1 MKLLIGVFFS
11 LAAGT
16 CLAADAYKWVDE
28 KGVTNYGEKPPQSR
42 PAQPVNTVPSGVI
55 EGGNQFTQKPPPVD
69 RHADLPPPPPSSP
82 APSSSYGGPPAPGPV
97 AARGMDFDVFIRLQR
112 GMTEGELLLRA
123 GPPDYQGVDN
133 AYYDFVKSYYYFPT
147 IANPYTTVVRVRG
160 GRIANLER
168 IKKF

>member
-1 MKLLIGVFFS
+1 MMNAEIRAMKTLSGLLLI

-16 CLAADAYKWVDE
+16 CLAADTYKWVDE

-42 PAQPVNTVPSGVI
+42 PAQPVNTNPSGII
-55 EGGNQFTQKPPPVD
+55 EGGGQFSQKAEGERQRPEDPQRAQFASAPV
-69 RHADLPPPPPSSP
+69 
-82 APSSSYGGPPAPGPV
+82 PGSISV
-97 AARGMDFDVFIRLQR
+97 RGMDFDVFIRLQS

-123 GPPDYQGVDN
+123 GRPDHEGLENLRHDI
-133 AYYDFVKSYYYFPT
+133 VKSYYYFPT
-147 IANPYTTVVRVRG
+147 VANPYTTVVTLRG